1 MGKPEWS
8 RYVRLS
14 LVIHLVLLS
23 AGGALLYAHRSLPDK
38 GAEPIRVHL
47 AEPGPAGG
55 NSGKTRGTGNGNQG
69 VPGEPVGGG
78 TPASRESGETA
89 REALLEQLLEAPSQ
103 VSDQGEVHALAG
115 SSGETAD
122 STLSGSG
129 SSQGSGGEV
138 PGTGTTG
145 GSGNGEGAS
154 EGGTGTSGGGG
165 EGEREEAGD
174 RSRDASLTGYSKI
187 YPQASRASGEEGTA
201 LVGVAVSAGGEVTS
215 AWLEGSSGYDRLDRA
230 ALKSAWQWSFSPAL
244 DASGRPVPTRKTV
257 HVVYSLNE

>member
-1 MGKPEWS
+1 MGNPEWS

-55 NSGKTRGTGNGNQG
+55 NSGKTRGTGNGNQD
-69 VPGEPVGGG
+69 VFGEPVGGG

-89 REALLEQLLEAPSQ
+89 RDALLEAPSR
-103 VSDQGEVHALAG
+103 VSDQGEVQAPAG

-145 GSGNGEGAS
+145 GSSNGEGAS

-165 EGEREEAGD
+165 EGEEAGD

-201 LVGVAVSAGGEVTS
+201 LVGVEVSAGGEVTS

-244 DASGRPVPTRKTV
+244 DASGRPVPARKTV

>member
-55 NSGKTRGTGNGNQG
+55 NSGKTRGTGNGNQD
-69 VPGEPVGGG
+69 VFGEPVGGG

-103 VSDQGEVHALAG
+103 VSDQGEVQAPAG

-129 SSQGSGGEV
+129 SSQGSGGEG
-138 PGTGTTG
+138 P
-145 GSGNGEGAS
+145 
-154 EGGTGTSGGGG
+154 GTGTSGGGG
-165 EGEREEAGD
+165 EGEEAGD

-215 AWLEGSSGYDRLDRA
+215 AWLEGNSGYDRLDRA

-244 DASGRPVPTRKTV
+244 DASGRPVPARKTV

>member
-47 AEPGPAGG
+47 AEPGPVG
-55 NSGKTRGTGNGNQG
+55 GNQG
-69 VPGEPVGGG
+69 VPGEPAGGG

-103 VSDQGEVHALAG
+103 VSDQGEVQAPAG

-165 EGEREEAGD
+165 EGEEAGD

-244 DASGRPVPTRKTV
+244 DASGRPVPARKTV

>member
-1 MGKPEWS
+1 MGNPEWS

-55 NSGKTRGTGNGNQG
+55 NSGKTRGTGNGNQD
-69 VPGEPVGGG
+69 VFGEPVGGG

-89 REALLEQLLEAPSQ
+89 RDALLEHPSR
-103 VSDQGEVHALAG
+103 VSDQGEVQAPAG

-145 GSGNGEGAS
+145 GSSNGEGAS

-165 EGEREEAGD
+165 EGEEAGD

-201 LVGVAVSAGGEVTS
+201 LVGVEVSAGGEVTS

-244 DASGRPVPTRKTV
+244 DASGRPVPARKTV

>member
-1 MGKPEWS
+1 MGNPEWS

-55 NSGKTRGTGNGNQG
+55 NSGKTRGTGNGNQD
-69 VPGEPVGGG
+69 VFGEPVGGG
-78 TPASRESGETA
+78 TPASRE
-89 REALLEQLLEAPSQ
+89 
-103 VSDQGEVHALAG
+103 
-115 SSGETAD
+115 SGETAD

-145 GSGNGEGAS
+145 GSSNGEGAS

-165 EGEREEAGD
+165 EGEEAGD

-201 LVGVAVSAGGEVTS
+201 LVGVEVSAGGEVTS

-244 DASGRPVPTRKTV
+244 DASGRPVPARKTV